1 MNFLTRVFCVQVTF
15 FNAPSSQVNHLVY
28 LGHAFAVFFTVLSA
42 WLDLW
47 TPTTLCPVLKFTHD
61 IRPRSVLTSDLE
73 KYMAPSQHFVQ

>member
-1 MNFLTRVFCVQVTF
+1 MNFLTRIFYVQVTL

-28 LGHAFAVFFTVLSA
+28 LAHAFTVFTVLLA

-47 TPTTLCPVLKFTHD
+47 TPTTMCPVFKFTHN
-61 IRPRSVLTSDLE
+61 IRPPSVLASDLE